1 MVALEEAAMV
11 GEAMSN
17 PWAGKRVMITG
28 VCGTVGGELL
38 RQISAVEP
46 EEILG
51 IDNNE
56 SELFFLR
63 NEYAEHRNYHFYLCD
78 VRDRDR
84 LMARCWRRHGSGMCW
99 LRRGR

>member
-1 MVALEEAAMV
+1 
-11 GEAMSN
+11 MSN
-17 PWAGKRVMITG
+17 PWAGKRVLITG

-38 RQISAVEP
+38 RQISAAGP

-63 NEYAEHRNYHFYLCD
+63 NEYAAHGNYHFYLCERTGWNGQIR
-78 VRDRDR
+78 VWPIGRGTRFGAA
-84 LMARCWRRHGSGMCW
+84 LWQRRTSGRSGLCSW
-99 LRRGR
+99 